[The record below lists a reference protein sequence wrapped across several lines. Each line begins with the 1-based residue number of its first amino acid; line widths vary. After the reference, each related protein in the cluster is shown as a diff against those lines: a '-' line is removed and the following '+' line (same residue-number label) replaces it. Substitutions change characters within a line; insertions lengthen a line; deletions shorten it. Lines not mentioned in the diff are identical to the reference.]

1 MFLPPVQNLLMCF
14 ITNITLGWWFANESI
29 NFLQQEVINTSLS
42 NLGRLEKVKISFYFH
57 TSLCCRNRFYEGLK
71 GLHKTF
77 WGSTKK
83 CENKNLNYFLFKYNF
98 YKCTGRKVL
107 KPTSTFCTDVTV
119 VNPSKLSRIYLNRFE
134 ISSKYYSSGK
144 FTFKYL
150 IPILF
155 GNNNNHLVGN
165 TLSTVILRVLE
176 IINFSN
182 WKYERIK
189 IDVVT

>member
-1 MFLPPVQNLLMCF
+1 M
-14 ITNITLGWWFANESI
+14 
-29 NFLQQEVINTSLS
+29 
-42 NLGRLEKVKISFYFH
+42 
-57 TSLCCRNRFYEGLK
+57 
-71 GLHKTF
+71 
-77 WGSTKK
+77 
-83 CENKNLNYFLFKYNF
+83 
-98 YKCTGRKVL
+98 GRKVL
-107 KPTSTFCTDVTV
+107 KPTSTSCTDVTV
-119 VNPSKLSRIYLNRFE
+119 VNPSKLSRIYLNGFE
-134 ISSKYYSSGK
+134 ISSKYYSSEK

-176 IINFSN
+176 TINFSN